1 MSTAE
6 RPRECLAAP
15 KPVPVFR
22 GSQPACLEYAL
33 VLEALQIPYERVE
46 SDGAWLLVVA
56 SPLAQAAADEL
67 ARYAAE
73 RAVRREAPAP
83 FMPFPGSATG
93 AAVYAFV
100 LILVAYC
107 AGIELFG
114 VDWLGAGALESKAG
128 AAGGWGPAL
137 TAFTLALGQ

>member
-56 SPLAQAAADEL
+56 APLAQAAADEL
-67 ARYAAE
+67 TRYAAE
-73 RAVRREAPAP
+73 PAVRREAPPP
-83 FMPFPGSATG
+83 FVPFAGNAMG
-93 AAVYAFV
+93 AAPDAFV
-100 LILVAYC
+100 RILVAYC

-114 VDWLGAGALESKAG
+114 VDWVWLGA
-128 AAGGWGPAL
+128 
-137 TAFTLALGQ
+137 